1 VAEDREN
8 AADELQIN
16 ESDTVIQESRNEM
29 QLTAT
34 RRISAIR
41 QHSETSR
48 QSLSVKTV
56 GTYSVTVK
64 QQKPES
70 PSVEVALTTSLVTF
84 YSCDSEL

>member
-34 RRISAIR
+34 RRI
-41 QHSETSR
+41 
-48 QSLSVKTV
+48 
-56 GTYSVTVK
+56 
-64 QQKPES
+64 
-70 PSVEVALTTSLVTF
+70 
-84 YSCDSEL
+84 